1 MSNLPVTS
9 SVLKNIRKI
18 RGLRDYS
25 QEYMGQKLG
34 MSARGYGG
42 IETGE
47 TPLTMERLEKIAE
60 ILEVDVPQLL
70 SFDEKMLFYNCQY
83 SGNLYNNTFNG
94 YSKEVVEKMLEQKD
108 GEISYL
114 KQQIEK
120 LHKIIDKL
128 GGQ

>member
-34 MSARGYGG
+34 ISARGYGG

-83 SGNLYNNTFNG
+83 SGNIYSTFHTFSN
-94 YSKEVVEKMLEQKD
+94 ETIEKILSQKD
-108 GEISYL
+108 EEISFL
-114 KQQIEK
+114 RNQVEK
-120 LHKIIDKL
+120 LHKIIEQL
-128 GGQ
+128 GK